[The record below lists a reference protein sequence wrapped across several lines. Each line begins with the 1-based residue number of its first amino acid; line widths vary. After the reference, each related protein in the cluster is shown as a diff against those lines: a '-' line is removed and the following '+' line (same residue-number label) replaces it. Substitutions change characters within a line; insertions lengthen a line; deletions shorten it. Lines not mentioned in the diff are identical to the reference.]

1 MSTIV
6 FFHAHPD
13 DEALSTAGTM
23 ALLSESGNRVI
34 LVVAT
39 RGEEGEPVPGVLKE
53 GELLEERRTEELIK
67 SADLLGVARVEFLNY
82 RDSGMTGSP
91 STSNPECFWQA
102 NVEKASLRLA
112 DLLCEET
119 VDLLVIYDPNGG
131 YGHPDH
137 IQVHR
142 VGTFWADQIG
152 LKNIRWTTLNRDS
165 IKKTIE
171 LAMETAPDEGLAG
184 IGDVLEERRQRVE
197 EESFGSAESEI
208 THAIDISDFIE
219 KKREA
224 ISTHRSQIGEDSF
237 FLQIPNDQFVNVF
250 GTEWFINPKETRK
263 ENEPFKSNLFN

>member
-23 ALLSESGNRVI
+23 TLLSESGDRVI

-39 RGEEGEPVPGVLKE
+39 RGEEGEPVPGILKD
-53 GELLEERRTEELIK
+53 GEPLEERRTEELIK
-67 SADLLGVARVEFLNY
+67 SANILGVSRVEFLNY
-82 RDSGMTGSP
+82 RDSGMIDSP
-91 STSNPECFWQA
+91 TTSNPECFWQA
-102 NVEKASLRLA
+102 DVEEASLRLSNI
-112 DLLCEET
+112 LHEED

-142 VGTFWADQIG
+142 VGTHWANQIG
-152 LKNIRWTTLNRDS
+152 IENIRWTTLNRDS

-171 LAMETAPDEGLAG
+171 LAIETAPDEGLAG
-184 IGDVLEERRQRVE
+184 IGDDLEERRQRVE

-208 THAIDISDFIE
+208 THAINCLLYTSDAADE
-219 KKREA
+219 
-224 ISTHRSQIGEDSF
+224 
-237 FLQIPNDQFVNVF
+237 
-250 GTEWFINPKETRK
+250 
-263 ENEPFKSNLFN
+263 

>member
-23 ALLSESGNRVI
+23 TLLSESGDRVI

-67 SADLLGVARVEFLNY
+67 SANLLGVARVEFLNY
-82 RDSGMTGSP
+82 RDSGMIDSP
-91 STSNPECFWQA
+91 TTSNPECFWQA
-102 NVEKASLRLA
+102 NVEEASLRLS
-112 DLLCEET
+112 DLLQEET

-142 VGTFWADQIG
+142 VGTCWADHIG
-152 LKNIRWTTLNRDS
+152 LANIRWTTLNRDA

-171 LAMETAPDEGLAG
+171 LAMETTPDEGLAG
-184 IGDVLEERRQRVE
+184 IGDDLKERRQRVE

-208 THAIDISDFIE
+208 THAINVSDFIE
-219 KKREA
+219 KKRAA
-224 ISTHRSQIGEDSF
+224 ISAHRSQIDKDSF
-237 FLQIPNDQFVNVF
+237 FLQIPNEQFVTVF
-250 GTEWFINPKETRK
+250 GTEWFINPKEARK
-263 ENEPFKSNLFN
+263 ENEPFKCDLFN